1 MIKRAG
7 NVTENVSF
15 DQSPEARDK
24 QLVLEAML
32 PQKEKML
39 KLARQ
44 ALSDSEAQVTALSS
58 DVISAMAWWP

>member
-1 MIKRAG
+1 
-7 NVTENVSF
+7 
-15 DQSPEARDK
+15 
-24 QLVLEAML
+24 VLEAML

-58 DVISAMAWWP
+58 DIISAMAWWP